1 MESLD
6 YTTIKVV
13 GVVEPHADGVHAYL
27 RVIGY
32 INPGAGWKFIR
43 LYPDEI

>member
-1 MESLD
+1 MNSLD

-13 GVVEPHADGVHAYL
+13 GVVEPHTNGIHAYL

-32 INPGAGWKFIR
+32 IDPDAG
-43 LYPDEI
+43 